1 MRELTLGGIHDDS
14 DHLILL
20 DSEGER
26 YTVRIDEA
34 LRAAVRRD
42 RPSVALLQQGHET
55 SALRPKEIQAL
66 LRGGASVESIAQMS
80 DISEDRIRRFEG
92 PILAERSHMA
102 QRAQSFRPSRG
113 SERTLLSI
121 VQERLAARNV
131 EQEPEWDAWR
141 RPDGSWTLQL
151 MFVAGSRTRTATWHL
166 DVPARVA
173 RAEDDEARWLSDAD
187 EDTEEHQRPRL
198 ASVRARVFNVEEP
211 EEESSATGAQPAEA
225 SESTQSSEPISE
237 AQLDELNARRGVP
250 TASPW
255 QSLDDAASSPAQQHV
270 HHPSATGETDRGPKA
285 RNYFMTTEEVEY
297 VEAPEDLNDAIDR
310 EVQDPAHDPHAS
322 APEDDGKADD
332 GADGDTAEAASDSA
346 GHEQVD
352 DDTADAD
359 ADTDADADD
368 DPSLT
373 PLPGFTAE
381 AKKPAKK
388 AKKGRASIPSWDD
401 IVFGSR
407 DK

>member
-211 EEESSATGAQPAEA
+211 EEESSATAAQPAEGGDSA
-225 SESTQSSEPISE
+225 QSSEPISE
-237 AQLDELNARRGVP
+237 TQLDELNARRGVPAEP

-270 HHPSATGETDRGPKA
+270 HHPSTTGETDRGPKA

-322 APEDDGKADD
+322 PPEEDGKADD
-332 GADGDTAEAASDSA
+332 GA
-346 GHEQVD
+346 D

-359 ADTDADADD
+359 ADADADAHADD
-368 DPSLT
+368 DPNLT